1 MKWEYFNILL
11 ANDTYICR
19 SLQRFGAIALKT
31 KNLWRKVRLSSMR
44 LHFFNDSIKTVVQIS
59 WGK

>member
-11 ANDTYICR
+11 ANDTYICFG
-19 SLQRFGAIALKT
+19 FGAIALKT

>member
-1 MKWEYFNILL
+1 MKWEYFNMLL
-11 ANDTYICR
+11 ANDTSICC
-19 SLQRFGAIALKT
+19 SLQRFGAIASKT

-44 LHFFNDSIKTVVQIS
+44 LHLFNDPIMTVVQIS